1 MSLIASQRCLLTSMR
16 FLRVFMTNKRHLSL
30 LFNRSSTN
38 KISNYRPVQ
47 FRYLSNETTKQ
58 TNINDEKTTTNVNF
72 STASPLGKSSSEQH
86 GGSNE
91 NTKSSSSEN
100 REEQEASDEP
110 FETVILKAA
119 MKFVPEYGFTDEAIS
134 RG

>member
-16 FLRVFMTNKRHLSL
+16 FQRVFMNNKRHLSL
-30 LFNRSSTN
+30 LFNRLSTTEN
-38 KISNYRPVQ
+38 KFRPMQ

-58 TNINDEKTTTNVNF
+58 TNINDEKTATNVNF

-86 GGSNE
+86 GGNNE
-91 NTKSSSSEN
+91 NTKSSSSSES
-100 REEQEASDEP
+100 REEQHASDEP

>member
-1 MSLIASQRCLLTSMR
+1 MSLIASQRLLTSMR
-16 FLRVFMTNKRHLSL
+16 FQRVFMNNKRHLSL
-30 LFNRSSTN
+30 IFNRSSTIEN
-38 KISNYRPVQ
+38 KFRPVQ

-58 TNINDEKTTTNVNF
+58 TSINDEKTTTNVNF

-91 NTKSSSSEN
+91 NTKSSSSSSES
-100 REEQEASDEP
+100 REEQQASDEP